1 VSKSRVREL
10 SQQGD
15 RLFSKRQ
22 PLMSLW
28 QTMAENFY
36 PYRADFTTTRA
47 LGDEFASNL
56 MTGRPVLAQR
66 DLGNALSSMLRPR
79 GVAWFHARTGDEQIN
94 NDATAK
100 QWLDAKS
107 DVMRRA
113 MYDQHSGFIRATKQG
128 DNDFVAFGQTVI
140 SVEPNRY
147 LDGILYRNWH
157 LKDVAWC
164 ENAEM
169 QIDTVHRNWQ
179 LEARQLQR
187 MLPDKVA
194 SDVKKLAR
202 NEPYREIKCRHIII
216 PEDEYD
222 LPVEKKGR
230 RNRLPFTS
238 ILIDVEHDTILEEVP
253 AKRLSYVIP
262 RWVTVAGSQYA
273 YSPST
278 VVALPDARLLQQM
291 TLTML
296 EAGQK
301 AVDPPL
307 KATAEAIQGGV
318 NTFAGG
324 ITWVDAQYDE
334 RAGAALERL
343 MDRPGELNW
352 GESLQDRIEKMI
364 TEAFFLNVIN
374 LPEAQSQGDKMTA
387 YETKERVKEYI
398 RRALPLFEPMEVEY
412 NGGLCE
418 QTWNVAMD
426 LGVFGPMDD
435 MPDILRN
442 YARAGR
448 DINWQ
453 FESPLQAAN
462 ERLKVEAF
470 NQASQLLSQ
479 AAQLDPGVRFDVDID
494 TAFRD
499 ALGAVTP
506 ATWVV
511 PVEVANSK
519 KAQEQQIQRATQ
531 AAQAMAGAAD
541 VATKVGGAVEQLGT
555 AAQSVQAA
563 RGAQQG
569 VAA

>member
-1 VSKSRVREL
+1 MSKSRVREL
-10 SQQGD
+10 VLQGD
-15 RLFSKRQ
+15 KLFSKRQ
-22 PLMSLW
+22 PLLSLW
-28 QTMAENFY
+28 QTMAENFH

-113 MYDQHSGFIRATKQG
+113 MYDQRSGFVRATKQG

-140 SVEPNRY
+140 SVEPNKY

-164 ENAEM
+164 ENAELV
-169 QIDTVHRNWQ
+169 IDTVHHNWQ
-179 LEARQLQR
+179 IEARTLQK
-187 MLPDKVA
+187 MFPDKVA
-194 SDVKKLAR
+194 GDVKKLAR
-202 NEPYREIKCRHIII
+202 NEPYREIKCRLIIR

-222 LPVEKKGR
+222 MSVDKKGR
-230 RNRLPFTS
+230 RNRLPFNS
-238 ILIDVEHDTILEEVP
+238 VLLDVEHDTILEEVP
-253 AKRLSYVIP
+253 AKRSNYIIP

-334 RAGAALERL
+334 RLGPALERL

-352 GESLQDRIEKMI
+352 GEALQERIERMI
-364 TEAFFLNVIN
+364 SEAFFLNVIN
-374 LPEAQSQGDKMTA
+374 LPEAQGGDKMTA
-387 YETKERVKEYI
+387 YETQERVKEYI

-426 LGVFGPMDD
+426 LGMFGSFED
-435 MPDILRN
+435 MPDQLK
-442 YARAGR
+442 GR
-448 DINWQ
+448 QINWQ
-453 FESPLQAAN
+453 FASPLQEAN
-462 ERLKVEAF
+462 DRVKVTAFQEAG
-470 NQASQLLSQ
+470 QLLAQ
-479 AAQLDPGVRFDVDID
+479 AAQLDPGVRFDLDID

-499 ALGAVTP
+499 ALGAIAP
-506 ATWVV
+506 APWVV
-511 PVEVANSK
+511 PTEIANSR

-541 VATKVGGAVEQLGT
+541 VATKVGGAVQTMGD
-555 AAQSVQAA
+555 AAQSVQMAQ
-563 RGAQQG
+563 GMQQG
-569 VAA
+569 AAA

>member
-1 VSKSRVREL
+1 
-10 SQQGD
+10 
-15 RLFSKRQ
+15 
-22 PLMSLW
+22 MSLW

-36 PYRADFTTTRA
+36 PYRADFTTSRA

-140 SVEPNRY
+140 SVDPNKF

-164 ENAEM
+164 ENSELV
-169 QIDTVHRNWQ
+169 IDTIHRNWQ
-179 LEARQLQR
+179 LEARALVK
-187 MLPDKVA
+187 LFPEKV
-194 SDVKKLAR
+194 SGDVKKLAR
-202 NEPYREIKCRHIII
+202 NEPYREVKCRHIII

-222 LPVEKKGR
+222 LSVEKKGR

-238 ILIDVEHDTILEEVP
+238 IYIDVEHDTILEEVP
-253 AKRLSYVIP
+253 AKRLNYVIP

-278 VVALPDARLLQQM
+278 VVALPDARMLQQM

-301 AVDPPL
+301 AVDPPM

-318 NTFAGG
+318 NIYAGG

-352 GESLQDRIEKMI
+352 GESISDRIEKMI

-374 LPEAQSQGDKMTA
+374 LPESQGGDKMTA
-387 YETKERVKEYI
+387 YETQERVKEYI

-418 QTWNVAMD
+418 QTWNVALD
-426 LGVFGPMDD
+426 LGMFGSFED
-435 MPDILRN
+435 MPDQLR
-442 YARAGR
+442 GH

-453 FESPLQAAN
+453 FESPLQEAN
-462 ERLKVEAF
+462 SRLKAEAF
-470 NQASQLLSQ
+470 NQAGQLLAQ
-479 AAQLDPGVRFDVDID
+479 AAQLDPGVRFDLDID
-494 TAFRD
+494 TAFRE
-499 ALGAVTP
+499 ALGAIVP
-506 ATWVV
+506 ANWVV

-519 KAQEQQIQRATQ
+519 KEQEQQIQRATQ

-563 RGAQQG
+563 QGAQQG

>member
-1 VSKSRVREL
+1 MSKSRVREL
-10 SQQGD
+10 AQQGD
-15 RLFSKRQ
+15 RLFGKRK
-22 PLMSLW
+22 PLESLW

-36 PYRADFTTTRA
+36 PYRADFTTKRA

-56 MTGRPVLAQR
+56 MTGRPVLAHR
-66 DLGNALSSMLRPR
+66 DLGNSLSSMLRPR
-79 GVAWFHARTGDEQIN
+79 GQAWFHARTGDEDIN

-113 MYDQHSGFIRATKQG
+113 MYDQRSQFIRATKQG

-140 SVEPNRY
+140 SVDPNKY

-164 ENAEM
+164 ENSELV
-169 QIDTVHRNWQ
+169 IDTVHRNWM
-179 LEARQLQR
+179 LEARSLAKLFPAKVSAGLKR
-187 MLPDKVA
+187 MTKD
-194 SDVKKLAR
+194 
-202 NEPYREIKCRHIII
+202 EPYREVKCRHIII

-222 LPVEKKGR
+222 LSVEKKGR
-230 RNRLPFTS
+230 HNRLPFTS
-238 ILIDVEHDTILEEVP
+238 IYIDIENDTILEEVP
-253 AKRLSYVIP
+253 FKRLNYVIP

-278 VVALPDARLLQQM
+278 VVSLPDARLLQQM

-307 KATAEAIQGGV
+307 KATAEAIVGGV

-324 ITWVDAQYDE
+324 LTWVDAQYDE

-343 MDRPGELNW
+343 MDSPGDLAW
-352 GESLQDRIEKMI
+352 GEHAEERIEKMI

-374 LPEAQSQGDKMTA
+374 LPEAQGGDKMTA
-387 YETKERVKEYI
+387 YETEQRVKEYI

-418 QTWNVAMD
+418 QTWDLALD
-426 LGVFGPMDD
+426 LGMFGSFED
-435 MPDILRN
+435 MPEMLR
-442 YARAGR
+442 GHE
-448 DINWQ
+448 ISWQ
-453 FESPLQAAN
+453 FESPLQEAN
-462 ERLKVEAF
+462 SRVKSVAF
-470 NQASQLLSQ
+470 QETAQLLSM

-499 ALGAVTP
+499 AMAGIAP
-506 ATWVV
+506 AKWIV
-511 PVEVANSK
+511 PEEVAQSR
-519 KAQEQQIQRATQ
+519 KAQDAQIQRAAA
-531 AAQAMAGAAD
+531 AAQAMGVAAD
-541 VATKVGGAVEQLGT
+541 TATKVGGAVEQLGT
-555 AAQSVQAA
+555 AAQSVTAA
-563 RGAQQG
+563 RGGIEQQQG
-569 VAA
+569 APA

>member
-1 VSKSRVREL
+1 MSKSRVREL
-10 SQQGD
+10 ALQGD
-15 RLFSKRQ
+15 KLFSKRQ
-22 PLMSLW
+22 PLLTLW
-28 QTMAENFY
+28 QTMAENFF
-36 PYRADFTTTRA
+36 PIRADFITQRS

-56 MTGRPVLAQR
+56 MTGRAVLAHR
-66 DLGNALSSMLRPR
+66 DLGNSLSSMLRPR
-79 GVAWFHARTGDEQIN
+79 GTAWFHARTGDENIN
-94 NDATAK
+94 NDASAK

-113 MYDQHSGFIRATKQG
+113 MYDQRSQFIRATKQG

-140 SVEPNRY
+140 SVDPNRF

-157 LKDVAWC
+157 LKDVVWC
-164 ENAEM
+164 ENSELV
-169 QIDTVHRNWQ
+169 IDTIHRNWQ
-179 LEARQLQR
+179 LEARALLR
-187 MLPDKVA
+187 LFPEKVA
-194 SDVKKLAR
+194 GDVRKLAK
-202 NEPYREIKCRHIII
+202 NEPYREVKCRHIII

-222 LPVEKKGR
+222 LSVEKKGR

-238 ILIDVEHDTILEEVP
+238 IYIDVEHDTILEEVP
-253 AKRLSYVIP
+253 VKRSNYVIP

-324 ITWVDAQYDE
+324 ITWVDAAYDE
-334 RAGAALERL
+334 KTGPALERL

-352 GESLQDRIEKMI
+352 GESLQERIEKI
-364 TEAFFLNVIN
+364 ISEAFFLNVIN
-374 LPEAQSQGDKMTA
+374 LPEAQGGDKMTA
-387 YETKERVKEYI
+387 YETQERVKEYI

-426 LGVFGPMDD
+426 LGMFGSFDD
-435 MPDILRN
+435 MPEQLK
-442 YARAGR
+442 GHE
-448 DINWQ
+448 INWQ
-453 FESPLQAAN
+453 FESPLQEAN
-462 ERLKVEAF
+462 SRLKAEAF
-470 NQASQLLSQ
+470 NQAGQLLAQ
-479 AAQLDPGVRFDVDID
+479 AAQLDPGVRFDLDID
-494 TAFRD
+494 TAFRE
-499 ALGAVTP
+499 ALGAIVP
-506 ATWVV
+506 ANWVV

-519 KAQEQQIQRATQ
+519 KAQEAQIQRATQ

-541 VATKVGGAVEQLGT
+541 VATKVGGAVQTMGD

-563 RGAQQG
+563 KGAQQQG

>member
-1 VSKSRVREL
+1 M
-10 SQQGD
+10 GD
-15 RLFSKRQ
+15 KLFSKRQ
-22 PLMSLW
+22 PLVSLW
-28 QTMAENFY
+28 QVFAENFY
-36 PYRADFTTTRA
+36 PYRADFTTTRS
-47 LGDEFASNL
+47 LGDEFASHL

-79 GVAWFHARTGDEQIN
+79 GVAWFHARTADEEIN

-113 MYDQHSGFIRATKQG
+113 MYDQRSQFMRATKQG

-140 SVEPNRY
+140 SVDPNKY

-157 LKDVAWC
+157 LKDVVWC
-164 ENAEM
+164 ENSEM
-169 QIDTVHRNWQ
+169 VIDTIHRNWQ
-179 LEARQLQR
+179 LEARAL
-187 MLPDKVA
+187 LKLFPEKVA
-194 SDVKKLAR
+194 AAVRKLSR
-202 NEPYREIKCRHIII
+202 DEPYREVKCRHIII

-222 LPVEKKGR
+222 LSVEKKGR

-238 ILIDVEHDTILEEVP
+238 IYIDTEHDTILEEVP
-253 AKRLSYVIP
+253 VKRSNYVIP

-307 KATAEAIQGGV
+307 KATAEAVQGGV
-318 NTFAGG
+318 NWFAGG
-324 ITWVDAQYDE
+324 ITWVDAAYDE
-334 RAGAALERL
+334 KMGPAIERL
-343 MDRPGELNW
+343 LDKPGELNW
-352 GESLQDRIEKMI
+352 GEHLQDRIEMMI
-364 TEAFFLNVIN
+364 TEAFFLNTIN
-374 LPEAQSQGDKMTA
+374 LPPADGSEKMTA
-387 YETKERVKEYI
+387 YETSVRVKEYI

-426 LGVFGPMDD
+426 LGMFGSFED
-435 MPDILRN
+435 MPESLK
-442 YARAGR
+442 GHE
-448 DINWQ
+448 INWQ
-453 FESPLQAAN
+453 FESPLQEAN
-462 ERLKVEAF
+462 DRLKATAF
-470 NQASQLLSQ
+470 NDASQLLAQ
-479 AAQLDPGVRFDVDID
+479 AATLDPGVRFDLDVD

-499 ALGAVTP
+499 ALSAVAP
-506 ATWVV
+506 AKWVV
-511 PVEVANSK
+511 PKEVADNA
-519 KAQEQQIQRATQ
+519 KAQQAQIDRAAQ
-531 AAQAMAGAAD
+531 AAQAMATGAD
-541 VATKVGGAVEQLGT
+541 VATKMGGAVEQLGT

-563 RGAQQG
+563 NGQQ

>member
-10 SQQGD
+10 TEQGN

-22 PLMSLW
+22 PLLSLW

-79 GVAWFHARTGDEQIN
+79 GVAWFHARTGDETIN

-113 MYDQHSGFIRATKQG
+113 MYDQHSGFVRATKQG

-140 SVEPNRY
+140 SVDPNRY

-169 QIDTVHRNWQ
+169 VIDTIHRNWQ

-187 MLPDKVA
+187 LFPDKVA
-194 SDVKKLAR
+194 GDVRKLAR

-222 LPVEKKGR
+222 LSVEKKGR

-238 ILIDVEHDTILEEVP
+238 IYIDTEHDTILEEVP
-253 AKRLSYVIP
+253 AKRLNYVIP

-278 VVALPDARLLQQM
+278 VVALPDARMLQQM

-301 AVDPPL
+301 AVDPPM
-307 KATAEAIQGGV
+307 KATAEAVQGGV
-318 NTFAGG
+318 NVFAGG
-324 ITWVDAQYDE
+324 ITWVDAAYDE
-334 RAGAALERL
+334 RMGPALERL

-352 GESLQDRIEKMI
+352 GESISERIEKMI

-374 LPEAQSQGDKMTA
+374 LPEAQAQGDKMTA
-387 YETKERVKEYI
+387 YETQERVKEYI

-426 LGVFGPMDD
+426 LGMFGSFED
-435 MPDILRN
+435 MPDQLR
-442 YARAGR
+442 GHE
-448 DINWQ
+448 INWQ
-453 FESPLQAAN
+453 FESPLQEAN
-462 ERLKVEAF
+462 SRLKAEAF
-470 NQASQLLSQ
+470 NQAGQLLAQ
-479 AAQLDPGVRFDVDID
+479 AAQLDPGVRFDLDID
-494 TAFRD
+494 TAFRE
-499 ALGAVTP
+499 ALGAIVP
-506 ATWVV
+506 ANWVV

-519 KAQEQQIQRATQ
+519 KAQEAQIQRATQ

-541 VATKVGGAVEQLGT
+541 VATKMGGAVEQLGT
-555 AAQSVQAA
+555 AAQSIQAA
-563 RGAQQG
+563 NGEG

>member
-1 VSKSRVREL
+1 MSKSRVREL
-10 SQQGD
+10 KEQGD
-15 RLFSKRQ
+15 KLFSKRQ
-22 PLMSLW
+22 PLLSLW

-36 PYRADFTTTRA
+36 PYRADFTTSRS

-56 MTGRPVLAQR
+56 MTGRPVLAHR
-66 DLGNALSSMLRPR
+66 DLGNSLSSMLRPR
-79 GVAWFHARTGDEQIN
+79 GQAWFHARTGNEDIN

-113 MYDQHSGFIRATKQG
+113 MYDQRSQFIRATKQG

-140 SVEPNRY
+140 SVDPNKF

-169 QIDTVHRNWQ
+169 IIDIIHRNWQ
-179 LEARQLQR
+179 LEARQLIK
-187 MLPDKVA
+187 LFPEKVA
-194 SDVKKLAR
+194 AAVRKLAR
-202 NEPYREIKCRHIII
+202 EEPYREVKCRHIII

-222 LPVEKKGR
+222 LSVEKKGR
-230 RNRLPFTS
+230 KNRLPFTS
-238 ILIDVEHDTILEEVP
+238 IYIDTEHDTILEETP
-253 AKRLSYVIP
+253 AKRSNYVIP

-278 VVALPDARLLQQM
+278 VVSLPDARLLQQM

-307 KATAEAIQGGV
+307 KATAEAVQGGV
-318 NTFAGG
+318 NYYAGG

-334 RAGAALERL
+334 RSGAALERL
-343 MDRPGELNW
+343 IDSPGELNW
-352 GESLQDRIEKMI
+352 GEHLEDRIEKMI
-364 TEAFFLNVIN
+364 TEAFYLNVIN
-374 LPEAQSQGDKMTA
+374 LPEAQGGDKMTA
-387 YETKERVKEYI
+387 YETQERVKEYI

-426 LGVFGPMDD
+426 LGMFGSFED
-435 MPDILRN
+435 MPEVLR
-442 YARAGR
+442 GHE
-448 DINWQ
+448 ISWQ
-453 FESPLQAAN
+453 FESPLQEAN
-462 ERLKVEAF
+462 SRVKSVAF
-470 NQASQLLSQ
+470 QETAQLLSM

-499 ALGAVTP
+499 AMAGVAP
-506 ATWVV
+506 AKWIV
-511 PVEVANSK
+511 PEEVSASR
-519 KAQEQQIQRATQ
+519 KAQQAQIDRAAA
-531 AAQAMAGAAD
+531 AAQAMATGAD
-541 VATKVGGAVEQLGT
+541 VAAKVGGAVQTMGD
-555 AAQSVQAA
+555 AAQSVHVARGMAEQAA
-563 RGAQQG
+563 PA
-569 VAA
+569 

>member
-1 VSKSRVREL
+1 MSKSRVREL
-10 SQQGD
+10 VLQGD
-15 RLFSKRQ
+15 KLFSKRQ
-22 PLMSLW
+22 PLLSLW
-28 QTMAENFY
+28 QTMAENFH

-113 MYDQHSGFIRATKQG
+113 MYDQRSGFVRATKQG

-140 SVEPNRY
+140 SVEPNKY

-164 ENAEM
+164 ENAELV
-169 QIDTVHRNWQ
+169 IDTVHHNWQ
-179 LEARQLQR
+179 IEARTLQK
-187 MLPDKVA
+187 MFPDKVA
-194 SDVKKLAR
+194 GDVKKLAR
-202 NEPYREIKCRHIII
+202 NEPYREIKCRRIIL

-222 LPVEKKGR
+222 MSVDKKGR
-230 RNRLPFTS
+230 RNRLPFNS
-238 ILIDVEHDTILEEVP
+238 VLLDVEHDTILEEVP
-253 AKRLSYVIP
+253 AKRSSYIIP

-334 RAGAALERL
+334 RLGPALERL

-352 GESLQDRIEKMI
+352 GEALQERIERMI
-364 TEAFFLNVIN
+364 SEAFFLNVIN
-374 LPEAQSQGDKMTA
+374 LPEAQGGDKMTA
-387 YETKERVKEYI
+387 YETQERVKEYI

-426 LGVFGPMDD
+426 LGMFGSFDD
-435 MPDILRN
+435 MPDQLK
-442 YARAGR
+442 GHE
-448 DINWQ
+448 INWQ
-453 FESPLQAAN
+453 FQSPLQEAN
-462 ERLKVEAF
+462 DRLKAEAF
-470 NQASQLLSQ
+470 NQAGQLLAQ
-479 AAQLDPGVRFDVDID
+479 AATLDPGVRFDLDID
-494 TAFRD
+494 TAFRE
-499 ALGAVTP
+499 ALNGIVP
-506 ATWVV
+506 ANWIV

-519 KAQEQQIQRATQ
+519 KEQEAQIQRATQ

-541 VATKVGGAVEQLGT
+541 VATKVGGAVQTMGD
-555 AAQSVQAA
+555 AAQSVQMAQ
-563 RGAQQG
+563 GMQQG
-569 VAA
+569 AAA